1 MPKSPRL
8 TKLVPK
14 GMPRREANGR
24 LLYSQVVVV
33 EAGRLAF
40 VAGQLARDAAGN
52 HVGRGDMAAQIRQ
65 VGENLRVALAA
76 VGATTADLVK
86 TTTYVTDLDA
96 FFAAVDARTDFFGA
110 LPPTSTTV
118 QVSRL
123 SHPDFLV
130 EIEAIAALGSE

>member
-1 MPKSPRL
+1 MPKSPKL

-52 HVGRGDMAAQIRQ
+52 HVGKGDMAAQIRQ

-96 FFAAVDARTDFFGA
+96 FFAAVDARTDFFGTQ
-110 LPPTSTTV
+110 PPTSTTV